1 MKLPRQRASNK
12 FATYRLQA
20 RYYLLTTCV
29 GFAGVAVG
37 FGLLFV
43 SFSYLYTA
51 VLGVPVTRSV
61 PFNATAGWLLLA
73 FMVGIPIFIYIGCV
87 LVASMLGLFLVGRGK
102 CSWSEAVYY
111 ALFSRYPADWYKSRD
126 EA

>member
-1 MKLPRQRASNK
+1 MKLPRELAANK
-12 FATYRLQA
+12 SATYRLQP

-73 FMVGIPIFIYIGCV
+73 FMVGIPVFIYIGCV
-87 LVASMLGLFLVGRGK
+87 LVAGLFGLFLVVRGK
-102 CSWSEAVYY
+102 CSWSEALYY
-111 ALFSRYPADWYKSRD
+111 ALFSRYPADWYKARD
-126 EA
+126 GA